1 MFSPSSTRFSSSRRS
16 DTVRF
21 FLYLILLISN
31 ALPRSIAVFASP
43 LLSVWSSNHF
53 GNPPG
58 RIHHGLWT
66 RRGVLPPCT
75 RDPTFHP
82 CIFPLRP
89 GLRCYP
95 YCTRSGR
102 NPLPDRRCRS
112 RHHSLLRHQGLLR
125 FGTSYLF
132 WARRTCFPVVK
143 RVSSRSMLRSTF
155 LSSGAGF
162 VNDGSYGLR
171 EFV

>member
-1 MFSPSSTRFSSSRRS
+1 MFSPSSTRIYSPRRS
-16 DTVRF
+16 DAVRF
-21 FLYLILLISN
+21 FLYLILLISHS
-31 ALPRSIAVFASP
+31 LPRSIAVFASP

-53 GNPPG
+53 GNP
-58 RIHHGLWT
+58 RADFTTGLWT
-66 RRGVLPPCT
+66 RRGVPPPCT

-102 NPLPDRRCRS
+102 NPLPDRRCCS

-125 FGTSYLF
+125 FGTSYMF
-132 WARRTCFPVVK
+132 WGPPDVFPGGEK
-143 RVSSRSMLRSTF
+143 GKF
-155 LSSGAGF
+155 KINAA
-162 VNDGSYGLR
+162 
-171 EFV
+171 

>member
-1 MFSPSSTRFSSSRRS
+1 M
-16 DTVRF
+16 
-21 FLYLILLISN
+21 LYLAVLPYSLLHYCLSGF
-31 ALPRSIAVFASP
+31 LPLRH
-43 LLSVWSSNHF
+43 L
-53 GNPPG
+53 PG
-58 RIHHGLWT
+58 RLHYGLRT
-66 RRGVLPPCT
+66 RRGVPPPCT

-112 RHHSLLRHQGLLR
+112 RHPSLLRHQGLLR
-125 FGTSYLF
+125 FVTSYLF
-132 WARRTCFPVVK
+132 WARRTCFPAVK
-143 RVSSRSMLRSTF
+143 RVRSRSMLYSTF
-155 LSSGAGF
+155 LSSGTGF

-171 EFV
+171 EFVKPRPSFHGLK